1 MELTLDALVQ
11 HLRLSYKIV
20 KNGDVSGDFPVS
32 SVAFYTEEP
41 LQEDTVYLRPE
52 PSPVSGRN
60 ILNIVTDE
68 SVAREAGWY
77 LICPEEGI
85 FSALNRCFQAWERF
99 CRWRETCRELALI
112 EHDLTGL
119 LEVGAQ
125 CLNTEMIIIDR
136 EYRYD
141 GGALPYHST
150 GGDFFSSTEDMD
162 ADDVENLYAADPKF
176 DDTFQTDGLV
186 YYPHSPVPGAKV
198 YYYNLRYD
206 RLYLGRLLYSI
217 PDSVNTPALRR
228 LAEQFGALVEKC
240 YEFHYLRKNKGMP
253 RYSVYDIWKL
263 LLENKPVD
271 QEEADRKLAAMGWEP
286 GQRYRIV
293 YLLSNGYFRSE
304 ETMKFYAV
312 QLEQT
317 FSACIAARMEDGIYM
332 LHNLDRE
339 DDPDFRQHLADFL
352 RENLFVSGISNE
364 FRDFYDSFRYGCQAK
379 DALLLGVR
387 KNPSLWRHEFRDY
400 QADYVLQQCLSRYS
414 ARDLCP
420 EGLDI
425 LLRHDEQN
433 PEVELAK
440 TLETYYN
447 CKFNAAEA
455 AKQLYIHRTTF
466 FYRLNK
472 IQQLAAIDVD
482 DPQQR
487 LQILLYFALAREE
500 QRRLGSAIPPK

>member
-1 MELTLDALVQ
+1 MELTMDALVQ
-11 HLRLSYKIV
+11 QLGQNFNIV
-20 KNGDVSGDFPVS
+20 NIGNISGDFSISGVS
-32 SVAFYTEEP
+32 IYTSEE
-41 LQEDTVYLRPE
+41 QDAHTVYLHADGK
-52 PSPVSGRN
+52 PVSDRN
-60 ILNIVTDE
+60 ILNIVTDGSIPE
-68 SVAREAGWY
+68 IPGWF
-77 LICPEEGI
+77 LLCPERGL
-85 FSALNRCFQAWERF
+85 FTVLNRCFQVWETFRF
-99 CRWRETCRELALI
+99 WREKCLELALI
-112 EHDLTGL
+112 DHDLTGL
-119 LEVGAQ
+119 LEAGARF
-125 CLNTEMIIIDR
+125 LNAEMVIIDR
-136 EYRYD
+136 DYRYD
-141 GGALPYHST
+141 GGALPYRST

-162 ADDVENLYAADPKF
+162 TDAVENLYAADPKF
-176 DDTFQTDGLV
+176 DETFQTDGLV

-217 PDSVNTPALRR
+217 PDSANTPALRR

-286 GQRYRIV
+286 GHRYRIV
-293 YLLSNGYFRSE
+293 YLQSNGYFRSE

-339 DDPDFRQHLADFL
+339 EDPDFRQHLADFL

-364 FRDFYDSFRYGCQAK
+364 FRDFYDSNRYAGQAR
-379 DALLLGVR
+379 DALELGIR

-400 QADYVLQQCLSRYS
+400 QADYVMQQCLSRYS

-420 EGLDI
+420 EGLEI

-472 IQQLAAIDVD
+472 IQQLASIDVD

-500 QRRLGSAIPPK
+500 QRRHQSE